1 VRPALVVVTKLPELA
16 VAVVFARKGH
26 AIVTPC
32 QQAAVFHQH
41 RGMAG
46 PCMGIAGQFRRP
58 RCHLLRQMAVLTVE
72 RTPLGLLPWLHA
84 CHPFRSED

>member
-1 VRPALVVVTKLPELA
+1 
-16 VAVVFARKGH
+16 
-26 AIVTPC
+26 
-32 QQAAVFHQH
+32 
-41 RGMAG
+41 
-46 PCMGIAGQFRRP
+46 MGIAGQFRRP